1 MLSSGFYITA
11 ELKIKDKDKILE
23 TREALQALCKLT
35 LQQEPGCSLFQLH
48 QCQQEPTRLLLWERF
63 DSEQAYHAHF
73 KQPYTQHYRSK
84 DLTEVVQH
92 FVSDIV
98 L

>member
-11 ELKIKDKDKILE
+11 ELKIKDKNRILE
-23 TREALQALCKLT
+23 TREALQALCELT
-35 LQQEPGCSLFQLH
+35 LQQEPECTLFQLH
-48 QCQQEPTRLLLWERF
+48 QCQEEPTRLLLWERF
-63 DSEQAYHAHF
+63 DSEQSYNAHF
-73 KQPYTQHYRSK
+73 KQPYTQHYLSK